1 MVTQSSVSNY
11 IHTKISF
18 DSGTKVAV
26 VTQYRI
32 SYYFHATVSFNCG
45 TKVAVV
51 TRYQLPNY
59 FHITTY
65 PLTPLHKSSPPPS
78 AFQFLFLHKPS
89 IEVTKV
95 TESQNSNYV
104 HTTCHVCNPGTKLH
118 HANVFSRSVFRS
130 ADSNLRLSVSRN
142 VFKVKTHD
150 GGGVEEKT
158 NAKQRLLRLKMF
170 SLVQIR
176 LHASSS
182 MCAFLCCLC

>member
-32 SYYFHATVSFNCG
+32 SYYFHATVSFNYG
-45 TKVAVV
+45 TQVAVV

-95 TESQNSNYV
+95 TESQNSNYI
-104 HTTCHVCNPGTKLH
+104 HTTCHVWEIDARKYNKFVWNKSIATVGTDM
-118 HANVFSRSVFRS
+118 S
-130 ADSNLRLSVSRN
+130 LRYQHFVQCKNHILN
-142 VFKVKTHD
+142 GVFKSCFH
-150 GGGVEEKT
+150 
-158 NAKQRLLRLKMF
+158 
-170 SLVQIR
+170 
-176 LHASSS
+176 H
-182 MCAFLCCLC
+182 

>member
-1 MVTQSSVSNY
+1 MAFLPNNSSFLQLWLQGSSGNAVFSLKLPPY
-11 IHTKISF
+11 KISF
-18 DSGTKVAV
+18 DYGTKVAV

-78 AFQFLFLHKPS
+78 AVQFLLLYKPI

-95 TESQNSNYV
+95 TESQNSNYI
-104 HTTCHVCNPGTKLH
+104 HITCHVWKILTQFCPL
-118 HANVFSRSVFRS
+118 
-130 ADSNLRLSVSRN
+130 
-142 VFKVKTHD
+142 
-150 GGGVEEKT
+150 
-158 NAKQRLLRLKMF
+158 
-170 SLVQIR
+170 
-176 LHASSS
+176 
-182 MCAFLCCLC
+182 

>member
-59 FHITTY
+59 FHITIY

-95 TESQNSNYV
+95 TESQNSNYI
-104 HTTCHVCNPGTKLH
+104 HTTCHVYADNFIYNIIFLYCIELLLELMFLGGFCMNAFIDSGYLDFEVVGMMGNICKSVL
-118 HANVFSRSVFRS
+118 ANQSVLS
-130 ADSNLRLSVSRN
+130 A
-142 VFKVKTHD
+142 
-150 GGGVEEKT
+150 
-158 NAKQRLLRLKMF
+158 LKM
-170 SLVQIR
+170 
-176 LHASSS
+176 
-182 MCAFLCCLC
+182 

>member
-59 FHITTY
+59 FHITIY

-78 AFQFLFLHKPS
+78 AFQFLFLHTPS

-95 TESQNSNYV
+95 TESQNSNYI
-104 HTTCHVCNPGTKLH
+104 HTTCHVCSQIFPYFLPSASHRDALH
-118 HANVFSRSVFRS
+118 YQNGWFFVKVPNGLWPPPLIFGKSCCNFFSEIHDWSIVYN
-130 ADSNLRLSVSRN
+130 DKNLQH
-142 VFKVKTHD
+142 K
-150 GGGVEEKT
+150 
-158 NAKQRLLRLKMF
+158 
-170 SLVQIR
+170 
-176 LHASSS
+176 
-182 MCAFLCCLC
+182 FLDWK

>member
-95 TESQNSNYV
+95 TESQNSNYI
-104 HTTCHVCNPGTKLH
+104 HTTCHVCRKYI
-118 HANVFSRSVFRS
+118 FSEKWQVLTVLTVLTVLAVLTLWLLWMSWSYCPFHVRS
-130 ADSNLRLSVSRN
+130 DSLLISW
-142 VFKVKTHD
+142 FKNIPSKALLW
-150 GGGVEEKT
+150 GGD
-158 NAKQRLLRLKMF
+158 
-170 SLVQIR
+170 
-176 LHASSS
+176 
-182 MCAFLCCLC
+182 

>member
-32 SYYFHATVSFNCG
+32 FYYFHATVSFNYG
-45 TKVAVV
+45 TQVAVV
-51 TRYQLPNY
+51 TRYQLTNY

-78 AFQFLFLHKPS
+78 AVQFLLLYKPS

-95 TESQNSNYV
+95 TESQNSNYI
-104 HTTCHVCNPGTKLH
+104 HTTCHVCNVNTAYTVNTVNTVNTCH
-118 HANVFSRSVFRS
+118 FSKKMYFR
-130 ADSNLRLSVSRN
+130 V
-142 VFKVKTHD
+142 VY
-150 GGGVEEKT
+150 E
-158 NAKQRLLRLKMF
+158 
-170 SLVQIR
+170 I
-176 LHASSS
+176 
-182 MCAFLCCLC
+182 FLPTGKSD

>member
-1 MVTQSSVSNY
+1 MVTVVSVVSGTTYPLTPVHKSSPPPSAFQFLFLHKPSIEVTKVTESQNSNY

-78 AFQFLFLHKPS
+78 AFQFLFQHKPS

-95 TESQNSNYV
+95 TESQNSNYI
-104 HTTCHVCNPGTKLH
+104 HTTCHVWLITLIH
-118 HANVFSRSVFRS
+118 
-130 ADSNLRLSVSRN
+130 LLVSI
-142 VFKVKTHD
+142 VVD
-150 GGGVEEKT
+150 YEW
-158 NAKQRLLRLKMF
+158 
-170 SLVQIR
+170 
-176 LHASSS
+176 
-182 MCAFLCCLC
+182 

>member
-32 SYYFHATVSFNCG
+32 FYYFHATVSFNYG
-45 TKVAVV
+45 TQVAVV

-95 TESQNSNYV
+95 TESQNSNCI
-104 HTTCHVCNPGTKLH
+104 HTTCHVWK
-118 HANVFSRSVFRS
+118 
-130 ADSNLRLSVSRN
+130 
-142 VFKVKTHD
+142 FKVRVYLFNLFYDDVKII
-150 GGGVEEKT
+150 GLYVLFFG
-158 NAKQRLLRLKMF
+158 
-170 SLVQIR
+170 SLSIPCS
-176 LHASSS
+176 LHTG
-182 MCAFLCCLC
+182 F